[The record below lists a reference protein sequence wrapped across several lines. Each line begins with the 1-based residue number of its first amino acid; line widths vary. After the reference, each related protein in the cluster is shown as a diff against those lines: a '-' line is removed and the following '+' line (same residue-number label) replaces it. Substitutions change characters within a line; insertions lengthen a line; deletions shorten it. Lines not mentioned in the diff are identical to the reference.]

1 MGNHGTRLFRSKRKT
16 ARQPPETP
24 PRRIDTKYLGKIRGY
39 LRERKYCFWCA
50 DENCSSDPM
59 MMSDE
64 EQGACS
70 YLEAIESRMKDVK
83 CNERFLLLPEGRLRL
98 LAVA

>member
-1 MGNHGTRLFRSKRKT
+1 
-16 ARQPPETP
+16 
-24 PRRIDTKYLGKIRGY
+24 
-39 LRERKYCFWCA
+39 
-50 DENCSSDPM
+50 M